1 MLEKWATK
9 IYFQSIYDLVKYSF
23 FCYKTTF
30 KIPSKLT
37 VSCFQIMWDDC
48 SSLLFYVRELNRFLE
63 TRNPLTVLRAPRS
76 LILDSF
82 WYRESSF
89 LSRLSTYF

>member
-23 FCYKTTF
+23 FCYKITF

-37 VSCFQIMWDDC
+37 VSCFQIMWDEC

-63 TRNPLTVLRAPRS
+63 TRNRDPLTVLRASRS

-82 WYRESSF
+82 
-89 LSRLSTYF
+89 